1 MDRNR
6 FRQASDSRSRDRF
19 AGTWLED
26 EQPVVR
32 PQQRPTPVVASEPK
46 PAGGVS
52 IQIQIPGFHQGQF
65 KAFATAIGHFLAKK
79 QVITIIII
87 SLLILAS
94 WGTSTLHQ
102 HVLDN
107 RAISAKQTAAHQAAG
122 TLDLPTFL
130 PTVPSDKQELV
141 TPDGTHSRYD
151 KAKGTYSFVD
161 TINGQQFTVSQQV
174 LPGGSSSAQTTV
186 DAAAKSLKASS
197 KLTTGWGTAYILTNQ
212 KYHSQTIVFSV
223 KDHLLFIQSAFTLTN
238 TQWLNYINTLQ

>member
-6 FRQASDSRSRDRF
+6 FKQASDIRGRDRF
-19 AGTWLED
+19 VGTWLED
-26 EQPVVR
+26 EQPVAR
-32 PQQRPTPVVASEPK
+32 PQQRPTPAAASEPK
-46 PAGGVS
+46 PAHGVS
-52 IQIQIPGFHQGQF
+52 IQIQIPGLHKGQF
-65 KAFATAIGHFLAKK
+65 KAFIAAIGRFFARK
-79 QVITIIII
+79 QVIT
-87 SLLILAS
+87 LLIIAGIILAG
-94 WGTSTLHQ
+94 WGALTIHK
-102 HVLDN
+102 HILDS
-107 RAISAKQTAAHQAAG
+107 RAAHAKLTTARQAAG
-122 TLDLPTFL
+122 TLDLPNFL

-151 KAKGTYSFVD
+151 KTKHTYSFVD

-174 LPGGSSSAQTTV
+174 LSGGASTAQTTV
-186 DAAAKSLKASS
+186 DAAAKSLKATT